1 VAIARGLAYRSSV
14 LLMDEPFGSVDAQ
27 TRFELEDLTLR
38 LRRELGLTVVV
49 VTHDIDEAVYLGD
62 RVIVLAGQP
71 ASVVDNLGIDLGS
84 ARDQLTTRA
93 DPRFAELRSRVLGE
107 IRGLPAEAAAG
118 TDR

>member
-1 VAIARGLAYRSSV
+1 
-14 LLMDEPFGSVDAQ
+14 
-27 TRFELEDLTLR
+27 
-38 LRRELGLTVVV
+38 VVV